1 MGGAQFGDTVTL
13 WKPDEP
19 DLDAG
24 AFSAFTHLLCAQDH
38 PSPTSSNHQLLPVPS
53 GHLQTRVRSGWCPYK
68 ECHSPPPPPEQAMGP
83 TPRTVLGKVAESVVE
98 GDTRASQLDARCCR
112 GQGGHQAAQMHCWGS
127 GALWSGDS
135 TTFSDK
141 SQQIALSTCPR
152 GVDAR
157 DTGASSQQG
166 PCHLA
171 AFWAGTHQVGS
182 HCFTPPQARGS
193 LSFSKPFRPKRIRRS
208 VIPGFGVVFQCL
220 ML

>member
-1 MGGAQFGDTVTL
+1 MVFGDTVTL

-38 PSPTSSNHQLLPVPS
+38 PSPTSSNHQLLPVPP

-68 ECHSPPPPPEQAMGP
+68 ECRSPPPPPEQAMGP
-83 TPRTVLGKVAESVVE
+83 TPRTVLGKVAEFVVE
-98 GDTRASQLDARCCR
+98 GDTRSSQLDTRCCR

-152 GVDAR
+152 LVTLGHRASKGPAIWQPFGQGHTKLGVTASPPR
-157 DTGASSQQG
+157 RPGAVSVLANRSG
-166 PCHLA
+166 PSES
-171 AFWAGTHQVGS
+171 G
-182 HCFTPPQARGS
+182 
-193 LSFSKPFRPKRIRRS
+193 RS
-208 VIPGFGVVFQCL
+208 VIPSFGVVFQCL